1 MSMPNFNTMRNFPL
15 YVRDFVSEVDYYPAC
30 NTYGEDGVCPICG
43 ATTERK
49 AYLDEV
55 AAFEFVEEME
65 TRLNDANA
73 KLEFHSISTMG
84 GKYYGVQFY
93 VEEKHDPNE
102 YDNDDCHYYFD
113 VCRSVA
119 IRRYNSEINKIN
131 RILKMLAK
139 EYGFDEVY
147 CSAVFGNGEAVYTKV
162 ENTQRAR
169 IVRAIKE
176 IA

>member
-15 YVRDFVSEVDYYPAC
+15 YVRDFVSEVDYCPAC

-113 VCRSVA
+113 V
-119 IRRYNSEINKIN
+119 
-131 RILKMLAK
+131 
-139 EYGFDEVY
+139 
-147 CSAVFGNGEAVYTKV
+147 
-162 ENTQRAR
+162 
-169 IVRAIKE
+169 
-176 IA
+176 

>member
-15 YVRDFVSEVDYYPAC
+15 YVRDFVSEVDYCPVC

-43 ATTERK
+43 AATKRK

-65 TRLNDANA
+65 TRLNDANE

-84 GKYYGVQFY
+84 GKYYGVQY
-93 VEEKHDPNE
+93 E

-113 VCRSVA
+113 VCRLHES
-119 IRRYNSEINKIN
+119 
-131 RILKMLAK
+131 
-139 EYGFDEVY
+139 
-147 CSAVFGNGEAVYTKV
+147 
-162 ENTQRAR
+162 
-169 IVRAIKE
+169 
-176 IA
+176 

>member
-15 YVRDFVSEVDYYPAC
+15 YVRDFVSEVDYCPAC

-43 ATTERK
+43 AATERK
-49 AYLDEV
+49 VYL
-55 AAFEFVEEME
+55 
-65 TRLNDANA
+65 
-73 KLEFHSISTMG
+73 
-84 GKYYGVQFY
+84 
-93 VEEKHDPNE
+93 
-102 YDNDDCHYYFD
+102 DNDDCHYYFD

-147 CSAVFGNGEAVYTKV
+147 CSAVFGNGEAIYTKV